1 LAEAAR
7 DAEKAKEIEDGRTA
21 DSRVLYLGIGGTG
34 KEIVARV
41 KAKLKA
47 LGGGT
52 LSPKVGFLV
61 IDVEPNPPKVPD
73 LQSVLSPA
81 EMCHPA
87 QGQLPSSVL
96 KEIRRQV
103 EAGTQLKWVGERIP
117 PGEMTLD
124 YNNFIKGTERFRQ
137 AGLLAYLWEENT
149 TGVTAPL
156 RDALTKVT
164 ANARGSV
171 SLEIFVI
178 CSVCGGTGSG
188 MLIDT
193 AYLARSLGLDYSATA
208 CDVSAVLVLP
218 GVFRRL
224 VGDATYDDLQRNTSA
239 VLTEL
244 DYYMYPKD
252 QRGSR
257 TCNPND
263 VDWSLRSAARAG
275 QLLDTQ
281 AAIFQSVFLI
291 DNQRNNGSTLG
302 GTETVFPA
310 VADMLVHLSGD
321 QISDRFLE
329 ALNNAKATLKR
340 GLAGQ
345 DRLGK
350 DMPHYSSLGLA
361 RVILPVQKMA
371 IEAAAVLS
379 GDVLAKLQ
387 GGTET
392 PAEAAVVEAVRSL
405 ELEPA
410 AMAQALGLARG
421 EFVAGLAKAIDLRA
435 PGAMSGRIAAV
446 SQRVAE
452 LVRQKAP
459 PDSIRRYCL
468 DTLDKA
474 KHAVIATQDQ
484 AQRRLSGRL
493 AGSAE
498 SINKVLNERL
508 TQMREAGRG
517 LAWFSSLLGKVI
529 EATDKSLL
537 LARQASAHDRSD
549 AAVRTEQEFQK
560 AWDKL
565 GNCPPGGARQAA
577 QKAATK
583 GDDWLGRRVDL
594 VTAQMQERVL
604 DDSLS
609 RLRKIAEAARSLA
622 TFLGETLPGETD
634 RAVGTL
640 CKKEAD
646 EAPVTD
652 IRVTADGRKDYQA
665 EKSLTVREK
674 MIADCLRD
682 MTFELREGDLRL
694 SCADSEKPERLLS
707 IGTSLQPFEATRNWI
722 EYLAGRIKPH
732 FASHRL
738 EDYITTDEAASR
750 YANACVKEAEAFV
763 KYNPTVLQSEAGDP
777 ITITVV
783 VAPADS
789 RLHAAFGRDQ
799 LQGVVCAQDKD
810 PTTALVFKAE
820 IGILGKVLQFR
831 KETAALEASMVS
843 MKGLWTLGQV
853 SHNVFWRDSVRWENL
868 HLFLYGV
875 AAGRILRN
883 PAPMDFGAA
892 GRVRYEYSMDI
903 GHGQT
908 SPLGVGLQKA
918 ILEFLSPNS
927 EANRGKLK
935 AELETPPVS
944 AVMDAALSEV
954 RLAYAEL
961 AKKPAEVPAA
971 SLREVLRLFFAFL
984 ESDEAAGLPEKTETP
999 APGKSES
1006 GKTDTAA
1013 G

>member
-1 LAEAAR
+1 MER
-7 DAEKAKEIEDGRTA
+7 EIEEGRTS

-47 LGGGT
+47 QGGGA

-61 IDVEPNPPKVPD
+61 IDIDPSSPQTRD

-87 QGQLPSSVL
+87 QGQLPSFVQE
-96 KEIRRQV
+96 EIRRQV
-103 EAGTQLKWVGERIP
+103 EAGTDLKWVGERIP
-117 PGEMTLD
+117 PGEMTLE
-124 YNNFIKGTERFRQ
+124 YNNFIKGTEGFRQ
-137 AGLLAYLWEENT
+137 VGLLAYLWEESSGGIT
-149 TGVTAPL
+149 KALSLAIAGVTEAVRAPISL
-156 RDALTKVT
+156 SVFIV
-164 ANARGSV
+164 GS
-171 SLEIFVI
+171 L
-178 CSVCGGTGSG
+178 CGGFGSG
-188 MLIDT
+188 VLIDV
-193 AYLARSLGLDYSATA
+193 AYLARSIGLEYAAGS
-208 CDVSAVLVLP
+208 CDVSAVLILP

-224 VGDATYDDLQRNTSA
+224 SDDAYSDKQRNA
-239 VLTEL
+239 LAALTEL
-244 DYYMYPKD
+244 DYFMFPKD

-452 LVRQKAP
+452 LARQATT
-459 PDSIRRYCL
+459 PDALRRYCL
-468 DTLDKA
+468 DTLDRA
-474 KHAVIATQDQ
+474 KSAVIASQDQ
-484 AQRRLSGRL
+484 AYRRSSARL

-498 SINKVLNERL
+498 SIDKVLNERL
-508 TQMREAGRG
+508 ERMREAGQG
-517 LAWFSSLLGKVI
+517 LVWFSRLLDRVI
-529 EATDKSLL
+529 HVADERRVQAQRASSRERSEA
-537 LARQASAHDRSD
+537 AGRA
-549 AAVRTEQEFQK
+549 EQEFHK
-560 AWDKL
+560 AQDKL
-565 GNCPPGGARQAA
+565 ASCPLGGVRQAA
-577 QKAATK
+577 SLAAK
-583 GDDWLGRRVDL
+583 KCDDWMGQRLDL
-594 VTAQMQERVL
+594 VTAQMRERVL
-604 DDSLS
+604 DDGLS
-609 RLRKIAEAARSLA
+609 WLYKIAGATQSLA
-622 TFLGETLPGETD
+622 AFLVDTLPGGID
-634 RAVGTL
+634 RAVDAM
-640 CKKEAD
+640 CKKEQD
-646 EAPVTD
+646 DAPVTD
-652 IRVTADGRKDYQA
+652 IRVAADGRKHYEA
-665 EKSLTVREK
+665 TENLVVREK
-674 MIADCLRD
+674 MNADCLKD

-694 SCADSEKPERLLS
+694 SCAGNKEQEKPLS
-707 IGTSLQPFEATRNWI
+707 IGTSLPPFEAARDWI
-722 EYLAGRIKPH
+722 EYLAGHLEPH
-732 FASHRL
+732 LASVRL
-738 EDYITTDEAASR
+738 DDYITTDEAASR
-750 YANACVKEAEAFV
+750 YANACAKEAEAFV
-763 KYNPTVLQSEAGDP
+763 RYNQVVQLSEVGDP
-777 ITITVV
+777 ITLTVV

-789 RLHAAFGRDQ
+789 RLHTAFSRDR

-820 IGILGKVLQFR
+820 IGILGKILQFR
-831 KETAALEASMVS
+831 KEAAALEASLVS
-843 MKGLWTLGQV
+843 MKGLWTLGQL
-853 SHNVFWRDSVRWENL
+853 SHSIFWRDVTRWANL
-868 HLFLYGV
+868 GLFSLSL
-875 AAGRILRN
+875 AASRIR
-883 PAPMDFGAA
+883 
-892 GRVRYEYSMDI
+892 RK
-903 GHGQT
+903 T
-908 SPLGVGLQKA
+908 
-918 ILEFLSPNS
+918 
-927 EANRGKLK
+927 
-935 AELETPPVS
+935 
-944 AVMDAALSEV
+944 
-954 RLAYAEL
+954 
-961 AKKPAEVPAA
+961 VPAA
-971 SLREVLRLFFAFL
+971 AP
-984 ESDEAAGLPEKTETP
+984 AAGGRRHEYWLDIGSGPPISLGIGLQTAILTFINSAHEAHRRNLWDSLNGEEANKALLAALPDLLRKYGKIIQRPEEVP
-999 APGKSES
+999 SAPLRAVLAFRLRDLEV
-1006 GKTDTAA
+1006 
-1013 G
+1013 

>member
-1 LAEAAR
+1 MAEAAR
-7 DAEKAKEIEDGRTA
+7 DVEKAKEIEEGRTS

-41 KAKLKA
+41 KARLKA
-47 LGGGT
+47 LGGGVI
-52 LSPKVGFLV
+52 SPKVGFLV
-61 IDVEPNPPKVPD
+61 VDVDPGPPKAPD
-73 LQSVLSPA
+73 LYSVLSPA

-87 QGQLPSSVL
+87 QGQLPSFVL
-96 KEIRRQV
+96 KEIRRHV
-103 EAGTQLKWVGERIP
+103 EQGTELKWVGERIP
-117 PGEMTLD
+117 PGEMTLQ
-124 YNNFIKGTERFRQ
+124 YNNFIKGTERYRQ
-137 AGLLAYLWEENT
+137 AGLLAYLWEEHS
-149 TGVTAPL
+149 TGVTTPL
-156 RDALTKVT
+156 RNALAKVT
-164 ANARGSV
+164 ANARGAV
-171 SLEIFVI
+171 SLQVFLI
-178 CSVCGGTGSG
+178 CSICGGTGSG
-188 MLIDT
+188 MLIDA
-193 AYLARSLGLDYSATA
+193 AYLARSLGLDYSATS

-218 GVFRRL
+218 GVFRR
-224 VGDATYDDLQRNTSA
+224 VVDDATYNDLQRNTSA

-244 DYYMYPKD
+244 DYFMYPKD

-263 VDWSLRSAARAG
+263 ENWPLRSAARVG

-281 AAIFQSVFLI
+281 EAIFQSVFLI

-321 QISDRFLE
+321 LIGDRFLE
-329 ALNNAKATLKR
+329 ALNNAKSTLKR
-340 GLAGQ
+340 GLTQ
-345 DRLGK
+345 DRLGQ

-361 RVILPVQKMA
+361 RVVLPVQRMA

-379 GDVLAKLQ
+379 GDVLARLQ
-387 GGTET
+387 GGTEAA
-392 PAEAAVVEAVRSL
+392 AEAAVVEAVRSL

-410 AMAQALGLARG
+410 ATAQALGLTRG
-421 EFVAGLAKAIDLRA
+421 ELVAGLAKAIDLRA
-435 PGAMSGRIAAV
+435 PGAPGGKIAVV

-459 PDSIRRYCL
+459 PDAIRRYCL

-474 KHAVIATQDQ
+474 KRAVIATQDQ

-493 AGSAE
+493 SGSAE
-498 SINKVLNERL
+498 GISKVLNERL

-517 LAWFSSLLGKVI
+517 LAWFTSLLGEVI
-529 EATDKSLL
+529 KATDKSLV
-537 LARQASAHDRSD
+537 LARQASARDRSD

-560 AWDKL
+560 AVDRL
-565 GNCPPGGARQAA
+565 GNCPPGGVRQAA
-577 QKAATK
+577 QAAAAK
-583 GDDWLGRRVDL
+583 GDDWLGKRADL

-609 RLRKIAEAARSLA
+609 RLRKIAEATQSLG
-622 TFLGETLPGETD
+622 TFLGETLPAETD
-634 RAVGTL
+634 QAVGAL
-640 CKKEAD
+640 CKKEKD

-652 IRVTADGRKDYQA
+652 IRVTADGRRDYQA
-665 EKSLTVREK
+665 EKNLTVREK
-674 MIADCLRD
+674 MIADCLKD

-694 SCADSEKPERLLS
+694 SCAGNKEPEKPLS
-707 IGTSLQPFEATRNWI
+707 IGTSLQPLEATRDWVQ
-722 EYLAGRIKPH
+722 YLAGRLKPH
-732 FASHRL
+732 FAFHRL
-738 EDYITTDEAASR
+738 DDYITSDEAASR
-750 YANACVKEAEAFV
+750 YANACAKEAEAFV

-783 VAPADS
+783 VAPADG
-789 RLHAAFGRDQ
+789 RLHAAFSRDQ
-799 LQGVVCAQDKD
+799 LQGVVCDQDKD

-843 MKGLWTLGQV
+843 LKGLWTLGQV
-853 SHNVFWRDSVRWENL
+853 SHNVFWRDSARWADL

-883 PAPMDFGAA
+883 PAPMDFGAT
-892 GRVRYEYSMDI
+892 GRVRYEYSIDI

-908 SPLGVGLQKA
+908 SSLGVGLQKA

-927 EANRGKLK
+927 EANCGKLK
-935 AELETPPVS
+935 ADLKTPPVT
-944 AVMDAALSEV
+944 AAMNAGLPEV
-954 RLAYAEL
+954 RREYAEL

-971 SLREVLRLFFAFL
+971 SLREVLRLFFASL
-984 ESDEAAGLPEKTETP
+984 ESEEATGPPEKTENPT
-999 APGKSES
+999 PGKSRS